1 LQADQ
6 TAVCAFSFHANF
18 GVGSYSVAVAMH
30 SGDTHVIKNYEWRDL
45 AAVFNV
51 VNLDKSD
58 SIGVAWVPVLVSEVA
73 L

>member
-1 LQADQ
+1 
-6 TAVCAFSFHANF
+6 
-18 GVGSYSVAVAMH
+18 MH